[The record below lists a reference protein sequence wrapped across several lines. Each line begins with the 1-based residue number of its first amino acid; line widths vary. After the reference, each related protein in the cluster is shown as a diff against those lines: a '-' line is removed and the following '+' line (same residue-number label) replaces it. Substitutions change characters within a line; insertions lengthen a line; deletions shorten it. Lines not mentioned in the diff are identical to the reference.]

1 MRVKKTALIIC
12 QNGKEFWVTQKK
24 FWNMVREGM
33 VIQTGDYPLTGKFRG
48 REEHLL
54 VMINIRSLIR
64 RLRFIRAR
72 FCTHVGSAGSSV
84 KPDPHRVRQQQN
96 VTARAETLKDSAR
109 AVTLFLS

>member
-1 MRVKKTALIIC
+1 LIFEEEIMRVKKTALIVC

-54 VMINIRSLIR
+54 VMIQHTILNQATPVHTSEVLHAR
-64 RLRFIRAR
+64 RISRIKR
-72 FCTHVGSAGSSV
+72 
-84 KPDPHRVRQQQN
+84 
-96 VTARAETLKDSAR
+96 
-109 AVTLFLS
+109 